1 MYILGIKTDQPT
13 AHIIL
18 LQDTTVIEDYS
29 WEAHRSLA
37 RDLLTAIKTL
47 LDKHLLKLEDLSGL
61 VLFHGPGSFTGLR
74 IGASVTN
81 AISDALQL
89 RAVGIGGDEW
99 LQVGAK
105 RIYDGESDGIVTLEY
120 GGQIHITVQKK

>member
-13 AHIIL
+13 AHVIL

-37 RDLLTAIKTL
+37 RDLLATMNSL
-47 LDKHLLKLEDLSGL
+47 LDRHSLKLEDLSGL

-81 AISDALQL
+81 ALSDALQIK
-89 RAVGIGGDEW
+89 AVGVGGDDW
-99 LQVGAK
+99 LQVGVK
-105 RIYDGESDGIVTLEY
+105 RICDGESDGLVVLEY
-120 GGQIHITVQKK
+120 GGQIHITIQKK